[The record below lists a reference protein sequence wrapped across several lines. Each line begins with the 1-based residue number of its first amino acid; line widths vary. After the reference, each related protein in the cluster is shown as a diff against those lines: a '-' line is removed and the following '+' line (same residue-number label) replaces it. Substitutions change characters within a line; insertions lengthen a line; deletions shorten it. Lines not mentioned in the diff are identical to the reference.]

1 MSQKVSHNRENHVS
15 LIITY
20 YQQTDICLPKGQCI
34 QGSGLNSFPSH
45 SIVFLN
51 RLFHSHKSSLKT
63 RNKMSRIGSGKL
75 LEKPNKMLGGNLQ
88 QTYIPCGG
96 GEQCYFEAFPGLLKT
111 KFSNL
116 SLLCLDIFVVQIFS
130 ASLASHCDM
139 TS

>member
-51 RLFHSHKSSLKT
+51 RLFHSHKSSLQT

-88 QTYIPCGG
+88 QTYSPCGG
-96 GEQCYFEAFPGLLKT
+96 GEQCYFEAFPGLLQT
-111 KFSNL
+111 NFSNL